1 MTQKRQVKTPNGT
14 SRCLFFIPLFF
25 LVLSKNTL
33 IAQKVE
39 SDERALINVQ
49 EGLGFQKDSL
59 FLLNLRFR
67 IQNRAGYNNIRG
79 DNFSVD
85 MYDMKVRRLRLRL
98 DGFVLNPKIQY
109 YIQMAFSRSDMDLE
123 SGNTAQ
129 TLRDAIVY
137 YTFSDKFYV
146 GFGQSKLPGNRQ
158 RVVSSGNLQFAD
170 RSVANAFFNID
181 RDFGFFGYYTQPLAG
196 RSLAM
201 LKGAVTTGQGRNSF
215 NNNDGFAYTG
225 RIELLPFGKFTNNGD
240 YSEGDQQFE
249 PKPKLSLA
257 ATVSRN
263 HKATRAGGQTGLV
276 LYEER
281 NLNSLIL
288 DGVFKYTG
296 WALSSEY
303 MQRNAANPITQ
314 NAEGLTRHVFVGH
327 GMNTQ
332 LSKMVSRKS
341 ELAVRYAFTSAKEVL
356 YPREADIDE
365 LLFGYTRYLNG
376 HRIKIQGN
384 FGYRWIDRI
393 SSIAGL
399 SSGVTG
405 TFQVEFGI

>member
-1 MTQKRQVKTPNGT
+1 MKLAAGT
-14 SRCLFFIPLFF
+14 GKCLILLIFAVSTTITGSLF
-25 LVLSKNTL
+25 
-33 IAQKVE
+33 AQKVE
-39 SDERALINVQ
+39 SDERALINTQ

-98 DGFVLNPKIQY
+98 DGYVLNPKIQY

-129 TLRDAIVY
+129 ALRDAIVY

-158 RVVSSGNLQFAD
+158 RVISSGNLQFAD

-181 RDFGFFGYYTQPLAG
+181 RDFGIFGYYTQPLMEE
-196 RSLAM
+196 SLIM
-201 LKGAVTTGQGRNSF
+201 VKGAVSTGQGRNAF

-225 RIELLPFGKFTNNGD
+225 RLEFLPFGRFTNNGD
-240 YSEGDQQFE
+240 YSEGDIQFE
-249 PKPKLSLA
+249 QKPKLSLA

-263 HKATRAGGQTGLV
+263 HKAVRAGGQTGLV
-276 LYEER
+276 LYEDR
-281 NLNSLIL
+281 NLNSLIF
-288 DGVFKYTG
+288 DGVFKYAG
-296 WALSSEY
+296 WAIASEY
-303 MQRNAANPITQ
+303 MQRGAANPITE
-314 NAEGLTRHVFVGH
+314 NAEGLTRHVYVGY
-327 GMNTQ
+327 GMNNQ
-332 LSKMVSRKS
+332 VSKMISCKS
-341 ELAVRYAFTSAKEVL
+341 ELALRYAFITTEEQLQS
-356 YPREADIDE
+356 READIDE
-365 LLFGYTRYLNG
+365 LLLGFTRYLNG
-376 HRIKIQGN
+376 HRIKLQTN
-384 FGYRWIDRI
+384 FGYRWVERT